1 MRLMKYVA
9 QLAAFALIVVAY
21 AVPTSAD
28 VRLPALFSEHMVVQT
43 GMDVP
48 VWGWADPNEEV
59 TVELA
64 GSSAKGKADS
74 DGKWRVKLAPLAV
87 GGPHTMKVSGK
98 NRLSVADVLVGEV
111 WLGSGQSNMAMTVS
125 RCFHAE
131 DEAKISDLPQVGMF
145 TVRSTAADQPQADCN
160 GEWVVC
166 KPDTVGG
173 FSATLFFT
181 GREIH
186 KALRRPVGLINSSVG
201 GTPIESWIDAAT
213 QRAEPKVAAFVAA
226 IDDYEAKWDAA
237 AATANYEK
245 QLARWKQLAAKAK
258 ADGKPI
264 PKKPNDPIENRARK
278 GGLGGLFNGKI
289 NPLVGYALRGA
300 LWYQGEANSQPGKSQ
315 YYGAQLAM
323 LVSDWRSRWGQGDFP
338 FAWVQLPNF
347 SSNRPDWLVVRDE
360 MRKTLALPHTG
371 MAVTTDIGEQDDIHP
386 RNKQD
391 VGKRLA
397 LWALATV
404 YGKPVGYMGPLYKS
418 ATPSGDRIVVGFDF
432 TDGIA
437 AAGGK
442 PLTGFEIAGA
452 DKKWKAA
459 DAKIAGT
466 NVVVSSA
473 EVPQPLAVRYN
484 WAELPTGNLTN
495 GTGLPASPFRSK
507 AW

>member
-1 MRLMKYVA
+1 
-9 QLAAFALIVVAY
+9 
-21 AVPTSAD
+21 
-28 VRLPALFSEHMVVQT
+28 
-43 GMDVP
+43 
-48 VWGWADPNEEV
+48 
-59 TVELA
+59 
-64 GSSAKGKADS
+64 
-74 DGKWRVKLAPLAV
+74 
-87 GGPHTMKVSGK
+87 
-98 NRLSVADVLVGEV
+98 
-111 WLGSGQSNMAMTVS
+111 
-125 RCFHAE
+125 
-131 DEAKISDLPQVGMF
+131 
-145 TVRSTAADQPQADCN
+145 
-160 GEWVVC
+160 
-166 KPDTVGG
+166 
-173 FSATLFFT
+173 
-181 GREIH
+181 
-186 KALRRPVGLINSSVG
+186 
-201 GTPIESWIDAAT
+201 
-213 QRAEPKVAAFVAA
+213 
-226 IDDYEAKWDAA
+226 
-237 AATANYEK
+237 
-245 QLARWKQLAAKAK
+245 
-258 ADGKPI
+258 
-264 PKKPNDPIENRARK
+264 
-278 GGLGGLFNGKI
+278 
-289 NPLVGYALRGA
+289 
-300 LWYQGEANSQPGKSQ
+300 
-315 YYGAQLAM
+315 M

-404 YGKPVGYMGPLYKS
+404 YGKPIGYMGPLYKS

-495 GTGLPASPFRSK
+495 GTGLPASPFRSE